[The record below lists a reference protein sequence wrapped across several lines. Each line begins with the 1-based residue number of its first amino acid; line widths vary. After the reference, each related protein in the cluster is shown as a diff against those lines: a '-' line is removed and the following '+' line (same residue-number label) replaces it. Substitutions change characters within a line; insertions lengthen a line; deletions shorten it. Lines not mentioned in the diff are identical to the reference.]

1 MTRRA
6 RSGVPLPWQVEMF
19 ESRER
24 MRIERPQAYR
34 RWVRKMLDKYRRIFT
49 GTVGTG
55 RKR

>member
-1 MTRRA
+1 
-6 RSGVPLPWQVEMF
+6 MF